1 MVLPKGEGKIQEPP
15 PPNFSSSTPMP
26 TPTVSSSATPSSSS
40 PGVNVSGG
48 KKSNLKKIL
57 LLVFSFLILLVSGW
71 FVYRHFNRSSSSS
84 SLSRET
90 TITFWGLWEPLSV
103 MEGVIADF
111 EKENPKIKVSY
122 QQQSLTNYRRR
133 LQSALVSENGP
144 DLFLFHNTWLPM
156 LKDNLFP
163 LSFEI
168 EGDFYPVVKE
178 SLYFQGKYY
187 GLPYNMDT
195 LALFYNKDILSRAQ
209 ASPPKTWDDFRQ
221 LANRLTVRD
230 NEGRI
235 KIAGAALGEV
245 SNVDHWSDILGL
257 MLLQNG
263 AKISGPYQE
272 AAQQALQ
279 FFVVFSR
286 HDHVWD
292 DSLPASTEAFAGGK
306 LAMYF
311 APSWR
316 IINILAKNP
325 NLNFGVA
332 PVPQLPQP
340 EGGLVE
346 SSPVAWASF
355 WAYGLSNKLASSE
368 NKVAAEAFLKYLS
381 RKEVRERIYKAGVQT
396 HYVGALYPQ
405 SDMAPLLKD
414 DPLLKPFLDQAAYAK
429 SWYLCSRTG
438 DEGIN
443 SAIIKYFEDAV
454 NRFLSGEESQLE
466 TTVSTGV
473 AAVLKKYGAALF

>member
-1 MVLPKGEGKIQEPP
+1 MVLPKGEEKIQGPP
-15 PPNFSSSTPMP
+15 PPNFSPSTP
-26 TPTVSSSATPSSSS
+26 TPAASSATPSSSNS
-40 PGVNVSGG
+40 GVNVSSG

-57 LLVFSFLILLVSGW
+57 LFIFSFFALLSLGW
-71 FVYRHFNRSSSSS
+71 FAFRRFSSSSS
-84 SLSRET
+84 PKREV

-122 QQQSLTNYRRR
+122 QQQSLANYRRR
-133 LQSALVSENGP
+133 LQSALVSESGP
-144 DLFLFHNTWLPM
+144 DLFLFHNTWVPM
-156 LKDNLFP
+156 LKDNLLP

-168 EGDFYPVVKE
+168 EDDFYPVVKE
-178 SLYFQGKYY
+178 SLYLQGRYY

-195 LALFYNKDILSRAQ
+195 LALFYNKDLLSRAQ

-221 LANRLTVRD
+221 LANKLTVRD

-235 KIAGAALGEV
+235 RIAGAALGEV

-272 AAQQALQ
+272 AAEQALQ
-279 FFVVFSR
+279 FFIVFSR
-286 HDHVWD
+286 QDHVWD

-316 IINILAKNP
+316 IINVLAKNP

-340 EGGLVE
+340 EEGLVE

-368 NKVAAEAFLKYLS
+368 KRAAAEAFLKYLS
-381 RKEVRERIYKAGVQT
+381 RKETRERIYKAGTQT

-405 SDMAPLLKD
+405 ADMAPLLKD
-414 DPLLKPFLDQAAYAK
+414 DPLLKPFLDQATYAK

-443 SAIIKYFEDAV
+443 SAIIKYFEDSI
-454 NRFLSGEESQLE
+454 NRLLSGEESQLE

-473 AAVLKKYGAALF
+473 AAVLKKYGAAPF